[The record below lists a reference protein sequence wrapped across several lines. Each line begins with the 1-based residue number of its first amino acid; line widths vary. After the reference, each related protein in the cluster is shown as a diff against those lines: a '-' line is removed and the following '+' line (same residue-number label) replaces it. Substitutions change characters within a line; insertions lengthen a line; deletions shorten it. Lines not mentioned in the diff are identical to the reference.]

1 MIDLTQELCDEL
13 GLTYWQL
20 RTNTNEEPVILRIS
34 HDEKELLRNILI
46 AKGVTLTD
54 EMYQVISEGIVQV
67 QLNENHTLVFDDVK
81 KPDEPGITH
90 LSALSAMLKD
100 QQQKKLTWYKLKQ
113 L

>member
-1 MIDLTQELCDEL
+1 MIPLSQQICEEL

-20 RTNTNEEPVILRIS
+20 RSDSTEEPVTLRIS
-34 HDEKELLRNILI
+34 REEKELLRKILI
-46 AKGVTLTD
+46 AKGVALTD
-54 EMYQVISEGIVQV
+54 EMYQVVSQGIVEV
-67 QLNENHTLVFDDVK
+67 QLHENHTLVFDDVK

-90 LSALSAMLKD
+90 LSALSAMLID